1 MSDSILML
9 TPKDVADML
18 GVHQKTVH
26 LWLRSGKLHGVK
38 ISYRAWRIPKESLDS
53 FIESNSNRVNKQG
66 TNTPIRS
73 DQELKEI
80 SQTTLIESQ
89 KDEILTSQSKMK
101 YYIRDIMGEQPPNEI
116 E

>member
-1 MSDSILML
+1 MSDSTIML

-38 ISYRAWRIPKESLDS
+38 ISYRAWRIPKESFDS
-53 FIESNSNRVNKQG
+53 FIESNSNRVNKLG
-66 TNTPIRS
+66 TNKPIS
-73 DQELKEI
+73 GDQEIMKI
-80 SQTTLIESQ
+80 SQTTLNEDQ
-89 KDEILTSQSKMK
+89 KDEISTPHSKMK
-101 YYIRDIMGEQPPNEI
+101 YYIRDIMGEQSLNEN